1 MTGIEELGYLGFE
14 VSDMPRWQRFA
25 AEVMGVGLSAGPQ
38 DTLRLRIDAAAAR
51 LILLPGKADDLAFV
65 GWKVASPAAVD
76 AFALHLQQQG
86 VAYTWATA
94 QELSLRDALHMLHFS
109 DPEGNRHEVYA
120 AVPVS
125 AAAPAFHSPLVTS
138 GFVTG
143 AGGAGHVVFEADH
156 YPQMVAFAQNI
167 LGAKLSDHI
176 YLQPAPGVRIEV
188 SFFHANERH
197 HSLAVAPRAPGQ
209 TVKKRIHHF
218 MLEVGSVADIGR
230 ARDRCLDF
238 GLPVVMD
245 IGQHPNDQMISFYA
259 HTPSGF
265 LFEFGWGGVKVDQA
279 SWQAAHYE
287 HVSEWG
293 HRPFGA
299 LPSEAQAVPAAA
311 VEVA

>member
-1 MTGIEELGYLGFE
+1 MTEIEELGYLGFE
-14 VSDMPRWQRFA
+14 VSDMQRWERFA
-25 AEVMGVGLSAGPQ
+25 SEVMGVGVSAGPR
-38 DTLRLRIDAAAAR
+38 DSVRLRIDAAAAR
-51 LILLPGKADDLAFV
+51 LILLPGSSDDLAFT
-65 GWKVASPAAVD
+65 GWKVAAVEDVD

-86 VAYTWATA
+86 VAYAWAKEE
-94 QELSLRDALHMLHFS
+94 ELGLRDALQMLHFS

-120 AVPVS
+120 AAPVV
-125 AAAPAFHSPLVTS
+125 APAFHSPLVTS

-167 LGAKLSDHI
+167 LGARLSDHI
-176 YLQPAPGVRIEV
+176 YLQPVPGVSIEV

-209 TVKKRIHHF
+209 SVKKRLHHF
-218 MLEVGSVADIGR
+218 MLEVGSVADVGR

-245 IGQHPNDQMISFYA
+245 IGQHPNDRMISFYA

-265 LFEFGWGGVKVDQA
+265 LFEFGWGGVKVDAQQ
-279 SWQAAHYE
+279 WQAASYD

-299 LPSEAQAVPAAA
+299 LPSEAQEVPAGV